1 MSKEYAIIIPVDF
14 TQVSDSAVNY
24 VLGMNQKINLTITLL
39 HFVEKENEVVRAEK
53 YLLDF
58 KNKFDFNTIN
68 VSSKVIIGSIFQDM
82 GKVSKTLEASLIV
95 MGTHGEKGMQK
106 VFGSNALKVVSNSK
120 IPLIIVQE
128 TTQYSEIN
136 TIAMTIDLEKESI
149 QIVKSAATLAKSFN
163 AKILLVGGKHEDSAF
178 KQKVNTNM
186 LLCKDYL
193 INNDINHEFHFLER
207 KNFDQNFI
215 EFCKEQQVDMLSA
228 TYYMQTFYAFS
239 DKFVQHLI
247 TNELNIPLI
256 TIDST
261 ATTSNSQYSFMSV

>member
-1 MSKEYAIIIPVDF
+1 MSKEYAILIPVDF

-24 VLGMNQKINLTITLL
+24 VLGMSQKIKLTITLL
-39 HFVEKENEVVRAEK
+39 HIVEKDNEIQLAE
-53 YLLDF
+53 
-58 KNKFDFNTIN
+58 NKFLAFKANFDFGAVN
-68 VSSKVIIGSIFQDM
+68 VTTKVIKGNFLEDI
-82 GKVSKTLEASLIV
+82 GKVSKTLESSLIV
-95 MGTHGEKGMQK
+95 MGTHGERGMQK

-128 TTQYSEIN
+128 TTHYSEIK

-207 KNFDQNFI
+207 KHFDQNFI
-215 EFCKEQQVDMLSA
+215 EFCKEQNVDMLSA